1 MAKTAPNQPKRN
13 KKALKQEE
21 VIVLYCEGFS
31 QLEISSKTGVPKS
44 TVYDWIK
51 KYRNENPDTDLN
63 QIREKKKNNYAA
75 RAWDTMDDSL
85 DALSMRI
92 RADLDIECEI
102 EKLKKTDIDNDELQE
117 RIALLRKNADS
128 TRDIISVIDK
138 LYEKQALAHGDSTQ
152 NTNVVF
158 TLPGGVIEYAE

>member
-1 MAKTAPNQPKRN
+1 MAKTASNQPKRN

-51 KYRNENPDTDLN
+51 KYRNEKPDTDLN

-75 RAWDTMDDSL
+75 RAWDAMDDSL
-85 DALSMRI
+85 DTLSMRV

-102 EKLKKTDIDNDELQE
+102 EKLKNSDIDEDELQE
-117 RIALLRKNADS
+117 RIANLRRNADS
-128 TRDIISVIDK
+128 TRDLISVIDR
-138 LYEKQALAHGDSTQ
+138 LYDKQALAKGESTQ
-152 NTNVVF
+152 NANITFV
-158 TLPGGVIEYAE
+158 LPDGVNEYAE